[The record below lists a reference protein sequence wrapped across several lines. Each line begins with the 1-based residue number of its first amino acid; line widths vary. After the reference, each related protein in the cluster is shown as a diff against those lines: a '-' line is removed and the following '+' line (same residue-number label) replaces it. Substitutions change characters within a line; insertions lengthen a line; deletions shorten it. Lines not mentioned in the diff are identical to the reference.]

1 MFPLFKAAAVVAI
14 ILTLGNAAQYSFN
27 GNADTTT
34 PQSSTMG
41 TSRGQSMAYIAC
53 KQRHNGGQ
61 IKTAESKNKACRTRC
76 QGNERR

>member
-34 PQSSTMG
+34 PQSSTRG
-41 TSRGQSMAYIAC
+41 TSRGQSMAYTDSATIDTLQ
-53 KQRHNGGQ
+53 QRTMDTTSPVNNATTVV
-61 IKTAESKNKACRTRC
+61 K
-76 QGNERR
+76 